1 MKVYAATDIGRVRP
15 INEDSYYAPK
25 PGERFC
31 AVADGMGGHN
41 AGEVA
46 SAMAVR
52 VLEEEMRAPTQPT
65 EEALRRAVERA
76 NARDLTAPRKE
87 REGCPGMGT
96 TITALCM
103 EGNIAHIAQVG
114 DSRAYLIR
122 NRAILQV
129 TTDHTLVEEMV
140 LSGLITPSEALN
152 HPKRNY
158 ITRAL
163 GTAETVE
170 VDLLRLD
177 TRPDDV
183 FLLCSD
189 GLSNCPERARD
200 ARHHAQ
206 RHAHGATRSPRSSSA
221 PCTAADT
228 TTSPSSWSPARRR
241 RNDRTRALRAL
252 RDPGR
257 RRHRRHGRG
266 LPRLGQNETSA
277 PSPSRC
283 CGRNTSRTRNSCA
296 VSAARPRPRP
306 RCRTKTSST
315 FWTSARTTT
324 CAISSWSMSPAR
336 RSRSSSARRGRIAP
350 ETAVRMVIRILAA
363 VDHAHKNGIVHRDI
377 KPQNILV
384 DAKGKVKVADF
395 GIARL
400 KTAQTTRVDDKQ
412 NSALGS
418 VHYFSPEQASGEVA
432 DEKSDLYSV
441 GVVLYEM
448 LTGQVPF
455 DGDTAV
461 SVALK
466 HVSEEPRSMR
476 ELNPAISRA
485 LDEVVMRALAKDSAR
500 RYQTAAEFA
509 GDLRKAVVHPRGGF
523 VAYPVS
529 REEQE
534 RQREEKRRQ
543 AARRKRRLRRASFFA
558 AIAVGVAIVGAL
570 VWYFAAVYNM
580 ESVPLTIGSE
590 EAAATGVIAQ
600 RGFVP
605 VVEYAY
611 SEEYPQGLVHGAIRE
626 RGRKAP
632 SRHGDLH
639 HRQRRQPVGLSRGHD
654 RLDAGTGL

>member
-1 MKVYAATDIGRVRP
+1 MIGRVLSGRYE
-15 INEDSYYAPK
+15 IQ
-25 PGERFC
+25 
-31 AVADGMGGHN
+31 AVVGTGG
-41 AGEVA
+41 
-46 SAMAVR
+46 MAVVYR
-52 VLEEEMRAPTQPT
+52 AWDKTEKRTVAIKVLRPEYEQDAEFVRRFSREAEAAAKMSHENIVNLLDVGKDNDMRYIVM
-65 EEALRRAVERA
+65 EYV
-76 NARDLTAPRKE
+76 
-87 REGCPGMGT
+87 PGKT
-96 TITALCM
+96 LK
-103 EGNIAHIAQVG
+103 
-114 DSRAYLIR
+114 DLIR
-122 NRAILQV
+122 
-129 TTDHTLVEEMV
+129 E
-140 LSGLITPSEALN
+140 
-152 HPKRNY
+152 
-158 ITRAL
+158 
-163 GTAETVE
+163 
-170 VDLLRLD
+170 
-177 TRPDDV
+177 
-183 FLLCSD
+183 
-189 GLSNCPERARD
+189 
-200 ARHHAQ
+200 
-206 RHAHGATRSPRSSSA
+206 
-221 PCTAADT
+221 
-228 TTSPSSWSPARRR
+228 
-241 RNDRTRALRAL
+241 
-252 RDPGR
+252 
-257 RRHRRHGRG
+257 
-266 LPRLGQNETSA
+266 
-277 PSPSRC
+277 
-283 CGRNTSRTRNSCA
+283 
-296 VSAARPRPRP
+296 
-306 RCRTKTSST
+306 
-315 FWTSARTTT
+315 
-324 CAISSWSMSPAR
+324 
-336 RSRSSSARRGRIAP
+336 RGRIAP
-350 ETAVRMVIRILAA
+350 DTAVRMVIRILAA

-543 AARRKRRLRRASFFA
+543 DARRKRRLHRVSFFA

-570 VWYFAAVYNM
+570 IWYFAAVYNM

-590 EAAATGVIAQ
+590 EAAATGVISQ

-611 SEEYPQGLVHGAIRE
+611 SEEYPQGLVLEQSVNAGEKRRRGTEISITVSAGSQWVYLEDMTGWTLEQVYEELTGLGIAGEHVSVTYAVSDKPIGCVASQTPEAGYITREEDIVLILSAEPVEVPQLTGLTFEGAQAQAE
-626 RGRKAP
+626 AEGLTLGEPVSGYSADAP
-632 SRHGDLH
+632 AGTVIAQSIPPGEVVAEGTELILTVSQP
-639 HRQRRQPVGLSRGHD
+639 RQMLYYPPSNYTLYVPLDDVEVVLEITPPSGATFMGFSGT
-654 RLDAGTGL
+654 LDAGTYSIELSSVEQGLHTVREYMDGALMVETQVMFE

>member
-1 MKVYAATDIGRVRP
+1 MIGRVLSGRYE
-15 INEDSYYAPK
+15 IQ
-25 PGERFC
+25 
-31 AVADGMGGHN
+31 AVVGTGG
-41 AGEVA
+41 
-46 SAMAVR
+46 MAVVYR
-52 VLEEEMRAPTQPT
+52 AWDKIEKRTVAIKVLRPEYEQDAEFVRRFSREAEAAAKMSHENIVNLLDVGKDNDMRYIVM
-65 EEALRRAVERA
+65 EYV
-76 NARDLTAPRKE
+76 
-87 REGCPGMGT
+87 PGKT
-96 TITALCM
+96 LK
-103 EGNIAHIAQVG
+103 
-114 DSRAYLIR
+114 DLIR
-122 NRAILQV
+122 
-129 TTDHTLVEEMV
+129 E
-140 LSGLITPSEALN
+140 
-152 HPKRNY
+152 
-158 ITRAL
+158 
-163 GTAETVE
+163 
-170 VDLLRLD
+170 
-177 TRPDDV
+177 
-183 FLLCSD
+183 
-189 GLSNCPERARD
+189 
-200 ARHHAQ
+200 
-206 RHAHGATRSPRSSSA
+206 
-221 PCTAADT
+221 
-228 TTSPSSWSPARRR
+228 
-241 RNDRTRALRAL
+241 
-252 RDPGR
+252 
-257 RRHRRHGRG
+257 
-266 LPRLGQNETSA
+266 
-277 PSPSRC
+277 
-283 CGRNTSRTRNSCA
+283 
-296 VSAARPRPRP
+296 
-306 RCRTKTSST
+306 
-315 FWTSARTTT
+315 
-324 CAISSWSMSPAR
+324 
-336 RSRSSSARRGRIAP
+336 RGRIAP
-350 ETAVRMVIRILAA
+350 DTAVRMVIRILAA

-543 AARRKRRLRRASFFA
+543 DARRKRRLRRASFFA
-558 AIAVGVAIVGAL
+558 AIAVGMAIVGTL

-590 EAAATGVIAQ
+590 EAAATGVISQ

-611 SEEYPQGLVHGAIRE
+611 SEEYPQGLVLEQSVNAGEKRRRGTEISITVSAGSQWVYLEDMTGWTLEQVYEELTGLGIAGEHVSVTYAVSDKPIGCVASQTPEAGYITREEDIVLILSAEPVEVPQLTGLTYEGAQAQAE
-626 RGRKAP
+626 AEGLTLGEPVSGYSADAP
-632 SRHGDLH
+632 AGTVIAQSIPPGEVVAEGTELILTVSQP
-639 HRQRRQPVGLSRGHD
+639 RQMLYYPPSNYTLYVPLDDVEVVLEITPPSGATFMGFSGT
-654 RLDAGTGL
+654 LDAGTYSIELSSVEQGLHTMREYMDGALMVETQVMFE

>member
-1 MKVYAATDIGRVRP
+1 MIGRVLSGRYE
-15 INEDSYYAPK
+15 IQ
-25 PGERFC
+25 
-31 AVADGMGGHN
+31 AVVGTGG
-41 AGEVA
+41 
-46 SAMAVR
+46 MAVVYR
-52 VLEEEMRAPTQPT
+52 AWDKIEKRTVAIKVLRPEYEQDAEFVRRFSREAEAAAKMSHENIVNLLDVGKDNDMRYIVM
-65 EEALRRAVERA
+65 EYV
-76 NARDLTAPRKE
+76 
-87 REGCPGMGT
+87 PGKT
-96 TITALCM
+96 LK
-103 EGNIAHIAQVG
+103 
-114 DSRAYLIR
+114 DLIR
-122 NRAILQV
+122 
-129 TTDHTLVEEMV
+129 E
-140 LSGLITPSEALN
+140 
-152 HPKRNY
+152 
-158 ITRAL
+158 
-163 GTAETVE
+163 
-170 VDLLRLD
+170 
-177 TRPDDV
+177 
-183 FLLCSD
+183 
-189 GLSNCPERARD
+189 
-200 ARHHAQ
+200 
-206 RHAHGATRSPRSSSA
+206 
-221 PCTAADT
+221 
-228 TTSPSSWSPARRR
+228 
-241 RNDRTRALRAL
+241 
-252 RDPGR
+252 
-257 RRHRRHGRG
+257 
-266 LPRLGQNETSA
+266 
-277 PSPSRC
+277 
-283 CGRNTSRTRNSCA
+283 
-296 VSAARPRPRP
+296 
-306 RCRTKTSST
+306 
-315 FWTSARTTT
+315 
-324 CAISSWSMSPAR
+324 
-336 RSRSSSARRGRIAP
+336 RGRIAP
-350 ETAVRMVIRILAA
+350 DTAVRMVIRILAA

-543 AARRKRRLRRASFFA
+543 DARRKRRLRRASFFA
-558 AIAVGVAIVGAL
+558 AIAVGMAIVGTL

-590 EAAATGVIAQ
+590 EAAATGVISQ

-611 SEEYPQGLVHGAIRE
+611 SEEYPQGLVLEQSVNAGEKRRRGTEISITVSAGSQWVYLEDMTGWTLEQVYEELTGLGIAGEHVSVTYAVSDKPIGCVASQTPEAGYITREEDIVLILSAEPVEVPQLTGLTYEGAQAQAE
-626 RGRKAP
+626 AEGLTLGEPVSGYSADAP
-632 SRHGDLH
+632 AGTVIAQSIPPGEVVAEGTELILTVSQP
-639 HRQRRQPVGLSRGHD
+639 RQMLYYPPSNYTLYVPLDDVEVVLEITPPSGATFMGFSGM
-654 RLDAGTGL
+654 LDAGTYSIELSSVEQGLHTVREYMDGALMVETQVMFE

>member
-1 MKVYAATDIGRVRP
+1 MIGRVLSGRYE
-15 INEDSYYAPK
+15 IQ
-25 PGERFC
+25 
-31 AVADGMGGHN
+31 AVVGTGG
-41 AGEVA
+41 
-46 SAMAVR
+46 MAVVYR
-52 VLEEEMRAPTQPT
+52 AWDKIEKRTVAIKVLRPEYEQDAEFVRRFSREAEAAAKMSHENIVNLLDVGKDNDMRYIVM
-65 EEALRRAVERA
+65 EYV
-76 NARDLTAPRKE
+76 
-87 REGCPGMGT
+87 PGKT
-96 TITALCM
+96 LK
-103 EGNIAHIAQVG
+103 
-114 DSRAYLIR
+114 DLIR
-122 NRAILQV
+122 
-129 TTDHTLVEEMV
+129 E
-140 LSGLITPSEALN
+140 
-152 HPKRNY
+152 
-158 ITRAL
+158 
-163 GTAETVE
+163 
-170 VDLLRLD
+170 
-177 TRPDDV
+177 
-183 FLLCSD
+183 
-189 GLSNCPERARD
+189 
-200 ARHHAQ
+200 
-206 RHAHGATRSPRSSSA
+206 
-221 PCTAADT
+221 
-228 TTSPSSWSPARRR
+228 
-241 RNDRTRALRAL
+241 
-252 RDPGR
+252 
-257 RRHRRHGRG
+257 
-266 LPRLGQNETSA
+266 
-277 PSPSRC
+277 
-283 CGRNTSRTRNSCA
+283 
-296 VSAARPRPRP
+296 
-306 RCRTKTSST
+306 
-315 FWTSARTTT
+315 
-324 CAISSWSMSPAR
+324 
-336 RSRSSSARRGRIAP
+336 RGRIAP
-350 ETAVRMVIRILAA
+350 DTAVRMVIRILAA

-476 ELNPAISRA
+476 ELNPTISRA
-485 LDEVVMRALAKDSAR
+485 LDEVVMRALAKDGAR

-543 AARRKRRLRRASFFA
+543 DARRKRRLRRASFFA
-558 AIAVGVAIVGAL
+558 AIAVGVAIVGTL

-590 EAAATGVIAQ
+590 EAAATGVISQ

-611 SEEYPQGLVHGAIRE
+611 SEEYPQGLVLEQSVNAGEKRRRGTEISITVSAGSQWVYLEDMTGWTLEQVYEELTGLGIAGEHVSVTYAVSDKPIGCVASQTPEAGYITREEDIVLILSAEPVEVPQLTGLTYEGAQAQAE
-626 RGRKAP
+626 AEGLTLGEPVSGYSADAP
-632 SRHGDLH
+632 AGTVIAQSIPPGEVVAEGTELILTVSQP
-639 HRQRRQPVGLSRGHD
+639 RQMLYYPPSNYTLYVPLDDVEVVLEITPPSGATFMGFSGT
-654 RLDAGTGL
+654 LDAGTYSIELSSVEQGLHTVREYMDGALMVETQVMFE

>member
-1 MKVYAATDIGRVRP
+1 MIGRVLSGRYE
-15 INEDSYYAPK
+15 IQ
-25 PGERFC
+25 
-31 AVADGMGGHN
+31 AVVGTGG
-41 AGEVA
+41 
-46 SAMAVR
+46 MAVVYR
-52 VLEEEMRAPTQPT
+52 AWDKIEKRTVAIKVLRPEYEQDAEFVRRFSREAEAAAKMSHENIVNLLDVGKDNDMRYIVM
-65 EEALRRAVERA
+65 EYV
-76 NARDLTAPRKE
+76 
-87 REGCPGMGT
+87 PGKT
-96 TITALCM
+96 LK
-103 EGNIAHIAQVG
+103 
-114 DSRAYLIR
+114 DLIR
-122 NRAILQV
+122 
-129 TTDHTLVEEMV
+129 E
-140 LSGLITPSEALN
+140 
-152 HPKRNY
+152 
-158 ITRAL
+158 
-163 GTAETVE
+163 
-170 VDLLRLD
+170 
-177 TRPDDV
+177 
-183 FLLCSD
+183 
-189 GLSNCPERARD
+189 
-200 ARHHAQ
+200 
-206 RHAHGATRSPRSSSA
+206 
-221 PCTAADT
+221 
-228 TTSPSSWSPARRR
+228 
-241 RNDRTRALRAL
+241 
-252 RDPGR
+252 
-257 RRHRRHGRG
+257 
-266 LPRLGQNETSA
+266 
-277 PSPSRC
+277 
-283 CGRNTSRTRNSCA
+283 
-296 VSAARPRPRP
+296 
-306 RCRTKTSST
+306 
-315 FWTSARTTT
+315 
-324 CAISSWSMSPAR
+324 
-336 RSRSSSARRGRIAP
+336 RGRIAP
-350 ETAVRMVIRILAA
+350 DTAVRMVIRILAA

-485 LDEVVMRALAKDSAR
+485 LDEVVMRALAKDGAR

-543 AARRKRRLRRASFFA
+543 DARRKRRLRRASFFA

-570 VWYFAAVYNM
+570 IWYFAAVYNM

-590 EAAATGVIAQ
+590 EAAATGVISQ

-611 SEEYPQGLVHGAIRE
+611 SEEYPQGLVLEQSVNAGEKRRRGTEISITVSAGSQWVYLEDMTGWTLEQVYEELTGLGIAGEHVSVTYAVSDKPIGCVASQTPEAGYITREEDIVLILSAEPVEVPQLTGLTYEGAQAQAE
-626 RGRKAP
+626 AEGLTLGEPVSGYSADAP
-632 SRHGDLH
+632 AGTVIAQSIPPGEVVAEGTELILTVSQP
-639 HRQRRQPVGLSRGHD
+639 RQMLYYPPSNYTLYVPLDDVEVVLEITPPSGATFMGFSGT
-654 RLDAGTGL
+654 LDAGTYSIELSSVEQGLHTVREYMDGALMVETQVMFE

>member
-1 MKVYAATDIGRVRP
+1 MIGRVLSGRYE
-15 INEDSYYAPK
+15 IQ
-25 PGERFC
+25 
-31 AVADGMGGHN
+31 AVVGTGG
-41 AGEVA
+41 
-46 SAMAVR
+46 MAVVYR
-52 VLEEEMRAPTQPT
+52 AWDKIEKRTVAIKVLRPEYEQDAEFVRRFSREAEAAAKMSHENIVNLLDVGKDNDMRYIVM
-65 EEALRRAVERA
+65 EYV
-76 NARDLTAPRKE
+76 
-87 REGCPGMGT
+87 PGKT
-96 TITALCM
+96 LK
-103 EGNIAHIAQVG
+103 
-114 DSRAYLIR
+114 DLIR
-122 NRAILQV
+122 
-129 TTDHTLVEEMV
+129 E
-140 LSGLITPSEALN
+140 
-152 HPKRNY
+152 
-158 ITRAL
+158 
-163 GTAETVE
+163 
-170 VDLLRLD
+170 
-177 TRPDDV
+177 
-183 FLLCSD
+183 
-189 GLSNCPERARD
+189 
-200 ARHHAQ
+200 
-206 RHAHGATRSPRSSSA
+206 
-221 PCTAADT
+221 
-228 TTSPSSWSPARRR
+228 
-241 RNDRTRALRAL
+241 
-252 RDPGR
+252 
-257 RRHRRHGRG
+257 
-266 LPRLGQNETSA
+266 
-277 PSPSRC
+277 
-283 CGRNTSRTRNSCA
+283 
-296 VSAARPRPRP
+296 
-306 RCRTKTSST
+306 
-315 FWTSARTTT
+315 
-324 CAISSWSMSPAR
+324 
-336 RSRSSSARRGRIAP
+336 RGRIAP
-350 ETAVRMVIRILAA
+350 DTAVRMVIRILAA

-485 LDEVVMRALAKDSAR
+485 LDEVVMRALAKDGAR

-543 AARRKRRLRRASFFA
+543 DARRKRRLRRASFFA
-558 AIAVGVAIVGAL
+558 AIAVGVAIVGTL

-590 EAAATGVIAQ
+590 EAAATGVISQ

-611 SEEYPQGLVHGAIRE
+611 SEEYPQGLVLEQSVNAGEKRRRGTEISITVSAGSQWVYLEDMTGWTLEQVYEDLTGLGIAGEHVSVTYAVSDKPIGCVASQTPEAGYITREEDIVLILSAEPVEVPQLTGLTYEGAQAQAE
-626 RGRKAP
+626 AEGLTLGEPVSGYSADAP
-632 SRHGDLH
+632 AGTVIAQSIPPGEVVAEGTELILTVSQP
-639 HRQRRQPVGLSRGHD
+639 RQMLYYPPSNYTLYVPLDDVEVVLEITPPSGATFMGFSGT
-654 RLDAGTGL
+654 LDAGTYSIELSSVEQGLHTMREYMDGALMVETQVMFE

>member
-1 MKVYAATDIGRVRP
+1 MIGRVLSGRYE
-15 INEDSYYAPK
+15 IQ
-25 PGERFC
+25 
-31 AVADGMGGHN
+31 AVVGTGG
-41 AGEVA
+41 
-46 SAMAVR
+46 MAVVYR
-52 VLEEEMRAPTQPT
+52 AWDKTEKRTVAIKVLRPEYEQDAEFVRRFSREAEAAAKMSHENIVNLLDVGKDNDMRYIVM
-65 EEALRRAVERA
+65 EYV
-76 NARDLTAPRKE
+76 
-87 REGCPGMGT
+87 PGKT
-96 TITALCM
+96 LK
-103 EGNIAHIAQVG
+103 
-114 DSRAYLIR
+114 DLIR
-122 NRAILQV
+122 
-129 TTDHTLVEEMV
+129 E
-140 LSGLITPSEALN
+140 
-152 HPKRNY
+152 
-158 ITRAL
+158 
-163 GTAETVE
+163 
-170 VDLLRLD
+170 
-177 TRPDDV
+177 
-183 FLLCSD
+183 
-189 GLSNCPERARD
+189 
-200 ARHHAQ
+200 
-206 RHAHGATRSPRSSSA
+206 
-221 PCTAADT
+221 
-228 TTSPSSWSPARRR
+228 
-241 RNDRTRALRAL
+241 
-252 RDPGR
+252 
-257 RRHRRHGRG
+257 
-266 LPRLGQNETSA
+266 
-277 PSPSRC
+277 
-283 CGRNTSRTRNSCA
+283 
-296 VSAARPRPRP
+296 
-306 RCRTKTSST
+306 
-315 FWTSARTTT
+315 
-324 CAISSWSMSPAR
+324 
-336 RSRSSSARRGRIAP
+336 RGRIAP
-350 ETAVRMVIRILAA
+350 DTAVRMVIRILAA

-476 ELNPAISRA
+476 ELNPTISRA
-485 LDEVVMRALAKDSAR
+485 LDEVVMRALAKDGAR

-543 AARRKRRLRRASFFA
+543 DARRKRRLRRASFFA
-558 AIAVGVAIVGAL
+558 AIAVGVAIVGTL

-590 EAAATGVIAQ
+590 EAAATGVISQ

-611 SEEYPQGLVHGAIRE
+611 SEEYPQGLVLEQSVNAGEKRRRGTEISITVSAGSQWVYLEDMTGWTLEQVYEELTGLGIAGEHVSVTYAVSDKPIGCVASQTPEAGYITREEDIVLILSAEPVEVPQLTGLTYEGAQAQAE
-626 RGRKAP
+626 AEGLTLGEPVSGYSADAP
-632 SRHGDLH
+632 AGTVIAQSIPPGEVVAEGTELILTVSQP
-639 HRQRRQPVGLSRGHD
+639 RQMLYYPPSNYTLYVPLDDVEVVLEITPPSGATFMGFSGT
-654 RLDAGTGL
+654 LDAGTYSIELSSVEQGLHTVREYMDGALMVETQVMFE

>member
-1 MKVYAATDIGRVRP
+1 MIGRVLSGRYE
-15 INEDSYYAPK
+15 IQ
-25 PGERFC
+25 
-31 AVADGMGGHN
+31 AVVGTGG
-41 AGEVA
+41 
-46 SAMAVR
+46 MAVVYR
-52 VLEEEMRAPTQPT
+52 AWDKTEKRTVAIKVLRPEYEQDAEFVRRFSREAEAAAKMSHENIVNLLDVGKDNDMRYIVM
-65 EEALRRAVERA
+65 EYV
-76 NARDLTAPRKE
+76 
-87 REGCPGMGT
+87 PGKT
-96 TITALCM
+96 LK
-103 EGNIAHIAQVG
+103 
-114 DSRAYLIR
+114 DLIR
-122 NRAILQV
+122 
-129 TTDHTLVEEMV
+129 E
-140 LSGLITPSEALN
+140 
-152 HPKRNY
+152 
-158 ITRAL
+158 
-163 GTAETVE
+163 
-170 VDLLRLD
+170 
-177 TRPDDV
+177 
-183 FLLCSD
+183 
-189 GLSNCPERARD
+189 
-200 ARHHAQ
+200 
-206 RHAHGATRSPRSSSA
+206 
-221 PCTAADT
+221 
-228 TTSPSSWSPARRR
+228 
-241 RNDRTRALRAL
+241 
-252 RDPGR
+252 
-257 RRHRRHGRG
+257 
-266 LPRLGQNETSA
+266 
-277 PSPSRC
+277 
-283 CGRNTSRTRNSCA
+283 
-296 VSAARPRPRP
+296 
-306 RCRTKTSST
+306 
-315 FWTSARTTT
+315 
-324 CAISSWSMSPAR
+324 
-336 RSRSSSARRGRIAP
+336 RGRIAP
-350 ETAVRMVIRILAA
+350 DTAVRMVIRILAA

-476 ELNPAISRA
+476 DLAPNISRA

-543 AARRKRRLRRASFFA
+543 DARRKRRLRRASFFA
-558 AIAVGVAIVGAL
+558 AIAVGMAIVGTL

-590 EAAATGVIAQ
+590 EAAATGVISQ

-611 SEEYPQGLVHGAIRE
+611 SEEYPQGLVLEQSVNAGEKRRRGTEISITVSAGSQWVYLEDMTGWTLEQVYEELTGLGIAGEHVSVTYAVSDKPIGCVASQTPEAGYITREEDIVLILSAEPVEVPQLTGLTYEGAQAQAE
-626 RGRKAP
+626 AEGLTLGEPVSGYSADAP
-632 SRHGDLH
+632 AGTVIAQSIPPGEVVAEGTELILTVSQP
-639 HRQRRQPVGLSRGHD
+639 RQMLYYPPSNYTLYVPLDDVEVVLEITPPSGATFMGFSGT
-654 RLDAGTGL
+654 LDAGTYSIELSSVEQGLHTVREYMDGALMVETQVMFE

>member
-1 MKVYAATDIGRVRP
+1 MIGRVLSGRYE
-15 INEDSYYAPK
+15 IQ
-25 PGERFC
+25 
-31 AVADGMGGHN
+31 AVVGTGG
-41 AGEVA
+41 
-46 SAMAVR
+46 MAVVYR
-52 VLEEEMRAPTQPT
+52 AWDKTEKRTVAIKVLRPEYEQDAEFVRRFSREAEAAAKMSHENIVNLLDVGKDNDMRYIVM
-65 EEALRRAVERA
+65 EYV
-76 NARDLTAPRKE
+76 
-87 REGCPGMGT
+87 PGKT
-96 TITALCM
+96 LK
-103 EGNIAHIAQVG
+103 
-114 DSRAYLIR
+114 DLIR
-122 NRAILQV
+122 
-129 TTDHTLVEEMV
+129 E
-140 LSGLITPSEALN
+140 
-152 HPKRNY
+152 
-158 ITRAL
+158 
-163 GTAETVE
+163 
-170 VDLLRLD
+170 
-177 TRPDDV
+177 
-183 FLLCSD
+183 
-189 GLSNCPERARD
+189 
-200 ARHHAQ
+200 
-206 RHAHGATRSPRSSSA
+206 
-221 PCTAADT
+221 
-228 TTSPSSWSPARRR
+228 
-241 RNDRTRALRAL
+241 
-252 RDPGR
+252 
-257 RRHRRHGRG
+257 
-266 LPRLGQNETSA
+266 
-277 PSPSRC
+277 
-283 CGRNTSRTRNSCA
+283 
-296 VSAARPRPRP
+296 
-306 RCRTKTSST
+306 
-315 FWTSARTTT
+315 
-324 CAISSWSMSPAR
+324 
-336 RSRSSSARRGRIAP
+336 RGRIAP
-350 ETAVRMVIRILAA
+350 DTAVRMVIRILAA

-485 LDEVVMRALAKDSAR
+485 LDEVVMRALAKDGAR

-543 AARRKRRLRRASFFA
+543 DARRKRRLRRASFFA

-570 VWYFAAVYNM
+570 IWYFAAVYNM

-590 EAAATGVIAQ
+590 EAAATGVISQ

-611 SEEYPQGLVHGAIRE
+611 SEEYPQGLVLEQSVNAGEKRRRGTEISITVSAGSQWVYLEDMTGWTLEQVYEELTGLGIAGEHVSVTYAVSDKPIGCVASQTPEAGYITREEDIVLILSAEPVEVPQLTGLTFEGAQAQAE
-626 RGRKAP
+626 AEGLTLGEPVSGYSADAP
-632 SRHGDLH
+632 AGTVIAQSIPPGEVVAEGTELILTVSQP
-639 HRQRRQPVGLSRGHD
+639 RQMLYYPPSNYTLYVPLDDVEVVLEITPPSGATFMGFSGT
-654 RLDAGTGL
+654 LDAGTYSIELSSVEQGLHTVREYMDGALMVETQVMFE

>member
-1 MKVYAATDIGRVRP
+1 MIGRVLSGRYE
-15 INEDSYYAPK
+15 IQ
-25 PGERFC
+25 
-31 AVADGMGGHN
+31 AVVGTGG
-41 AGEVA
+41 
-46 SAMAVR
+46 MAVVYR
-52 VLEEEMRAPTQPT
+52 AWDKIEKRTVAIKVLRPEYEQDAEFVRRFSREAEAAAKMSHENIVNLLDVGKDNDMRYIVM
-65 EEALRRAVERA
+65 EYV
-76 NARDLTAPRKE
+76 
-87 REGCPGMGT
+87 PGKT
-96 TITALCM
+96 LK
-103 EGNIAHIAQVG
+103 
-114 DSRAYLIR
+114 DLIR
-122 NRAILQV
+122 EQ
-129 TTDHTLVEEMV
+129 
-140 LSGLITPSEALN
+140 
-152 HPKRNY
+152 
-158 ITRAL
+158 
-163 GTAETVE
+163 
-170 VDLLRLD
+170 
-177 TRPDDV
+177 
-183 FLLCSD
+183 
-189 GLSNCPERARD
+189 
-200 ARHHAQ
+200 
-206 RHAHGATRSPRSSSA
+206 
-221 PCTAADT
+221 
-228 TTSPSSWSPARRR
+228 
-241 RNDRTRALRAL
+241 
-252 RDPGR
+252 
-257 RRHRRHGRG
+257 
-266 LPRLGQNETSA
+266 
-277 PSPSRC
+277 
-283 CGRNTSRTRNSCA
+283 
-296 VSAARPRPRP
+296 
-306 RCRTKTSST
+306 
-315 FWTSARTTT
+315 
-324 CAISSWSMSPAR
+324 
-336 RSRSSSARRGRIAP
+336 GRIAP

-485 LDEVVMRALAKDSAR
+485 LDEVVMRALAKDGAR

-543 AARRKRRLRRASFFA
+543 DARRKRRLRRASFFA
-558 AIAVGVAIVGAL
+558 AIAVGMAIVGTL

-590 EAAATGVIAQ
+590 EAAATGVISQ

-611 SEEYPQGLVHGAIRE
+611 SEEYPQGLVLEQSVNAGEKRRRGTEISITVSAGSQWVYLEDMTGWTLEQVYEELTGLGIAGEHVSVTYAVSDKPIGCVASQTPEAGYITREEDIVLILSAEPVEVPQLTGLTYEGAQAQAE
-626 RGRKAP
+626 AEGLTLGEPVSGYSADAP
-632 SRHGDLH
+632 AGTVIAQSIPPGEVVAEGTELILTVSQP
-639 HRQRRQPVGLSRGHD
+639 RQMLYYPPSNYTLYVPLDDVEVVLEITPPSGATFMGFSGT
-654 RLDAGTGL
+654 LDAGTYSIELSSVEQGLHTVREYMDGALMVETQVMFE